1 MREHV
6 SINQTTAPSTMISS
20 KRIPSDAQMKKR
32 SKQIEESGFKWQ
44 ANISE
49 NFKKRSRDH
58 TRGQFSMA
66 NKSVIFMFV
75 GLALL
80 ILVISLAECIKRTQ
94 YHEQVSSTD

>member
-1 MREHV
+1 
-6 SINQTTAPSTMISS
+6 
-20 KRIPSDAQMKKR
+20 
-32 SKQIEESGFKWQ
+32 
-44 ANISE
+44 
-49 NFKKRSRDH
+49 
-58 TRGQFSMA
+58 MA